1 MKRIIFSLVAV
12 VLLVACAK
20 KETTPAYQTFKALQD
35 SLYIKLQS
43 AQSAEEFN
51 TIVEQFTTESYDLVM
66 NNLED
71 TTIDSILLN
80 TNFFLSFEQKEAIY
94 SALPAEQMQGA
105 LVQKMYKNYQ
115 IEKATSPGNKYI
127 DIASLQPNGEKLALS
142 DLVGKTDYVLVDFWA
157 SWCGPCR
164 RLIPALKEL
173 YAKYN
178 PKGRLEILGVSCDQ
192 DEQAWLKA
200 IEEDGMK
207 WKQIRDQREEP
218 YNPSDVYG
226 IVAIPTTYLIDREG
240 TILFRNPKEAE
251 IDSVLAQ
258 K

>member
-1 MKRIIFSLVAV
+1 MKRIIVSLVAV

-35 SLYIKLQS
+35 SLEVKIQS
-43 AQSAEEFN
+43 VQSEDEFN
-51 TIVEQFTTESYDLVM
+51 SIVEQFITESYDLVM

-80 TNFFLSFEQKEAIY
+80 INFMLSLEQKEAIFT
-94 SALPAEQMQGA
+94 ALPAERLQGEI
-105 LVQKMYKNYQ
+105 LQKLHKTYQ
-115 IEKATSPGNKYI
+115 TEKATSPGNKYI
-127 DIASLQPNGEKLALS
+127 EIASLQPNGEKLALS